1 MTPCQQSDQGGEV
14 MSFALRLWQDD
25 QLHAQMEE
33 IMLQHMSLIKE
44 VSTANL
50 ERKQEIM
57 QEIEQLRQQRERLLN
72 QI

>member
-1 MTPCQQSDQGGEV
+1 